1 MGIHVSAFFA
11 YDQEMT
17 YDVTGYHLLII
28 ILLHNYIITQRCGWP
43 LKSGGDMYGGS
54 HYIISAAADLTP
66 QGRAILEASKK
77 FGDGKTDRGNH
88 VMEYAV
94 S

>member
-1 MGIHVSAFFA
+1 
-11 YDQEMT
+11 
-17 YDVTGYHLLII
+17 
-28 ILLHNYIITQRCGWP
+28 
-43 LKSGGDMYGGS
+43 MYGGS

-88 VMEYAV
+88 VIVVCCLLTYRCSSIV
-94 S
+94 SSYHFAFR

>member
-1 MGIHVSAFFA
+1 
-11 YDQEMT
+11 
-17 YDVTGYHLLII
+17 
-28 ILLHNYIITQRCGWP
+28 
-43 LKSGGDMYGGS
+43 MYGGS

>member
-1 MGIHVSAFFA
+1 
-11 YDQEMT
+11 
-17 YDVTGYHLLII
+17 
-28 ILLHNYIITQRCGWP
+28 
-43 LKSGGDMYGGS
+43 MYGGG

-77 FGDGKTDRGNH
+77 FGDGKTEGI
-88 VMEYAV
+88 M